1 MSSNRSFI
9 SRILSTNPALVYLR
23 PEDRYLTEPEQ
34 QVITCGVIGVGI
46 NGQEHLRNF
55 VFEGHAAVK
64 GFYDTSDT
72 SAEAAGQMFEAF
84 TRGQSLYRYGSIA
97 ELCSDP
103 DIDAIMIST
112 PNYTHIEVIREV
124 VKYNKHILLEKP
136 MATTVKDAWEICRLA
151 ENYPAVFQIGL
162 QYRYKSIYREAIYEA
177 QTRKTVGDVRTISIS
192 EHRIPFLDKVNQWN
206 KFSAFS
212 GGTLVEKCCHYF
224 DLFNLFA
231 ASKPKTVYAVG
242 SQAVNYGDF
251 SYQGKSSDII
261 DNAFVIIEYENG
273 VKANFNL
280 CMFAPM
286 FFEELTLC
294 GDNGRLHAQEKQDFS
309 SQRGLTSSLSIAC
322 NDGQPARNTETFYPA
337 VIEQIGHHG
346 ATYFE
351 HVRFIENIKGI
362 ENDSASVEEGFWAV
376 VVGAAAQESIAT
388 GQPVEIDS
396 FLEQEGV
403 ELTH

>member
-1 MSSNRSFI
+1 
-9 SRILSTNPALVYLR
+9 
-23 PEDRYLTEPEQ
+23 
-34 QVITCGVIGVGI
+34 
-46 NGQEHLRNF
+46 
-55 VFEGHAAVK
+55 
-64 GFYDTSDT
+64 
-72 SAEAAGQMFEAF
+72 MFEAF
-84 TRGQSLYRYGSIA
+84 THGRSLHRYASIA

-103 DIDAIMIST
+103 DIDAVMIST

-124 VKYNKHILLEKP
+124 VKYKKHILLEKP
-136 MATTVKDAWEICRLA
+136 MATTVKDAWEIWNLA
-151 ENYPAVFQIGL
+151 KNYPAVFQIGL

-177 QTRKTVGDVRTISIS
+177 QKRKTVGDIRTISIS
-192 EHRIPFLDKVNQWN
+192 EQRIPFLDKVNQWN
-206 KFSAFS
+206 KFNAYS

-231 ASKPKTVYAVG
+231 ASRPKAVYAVG
-242 SQAVNYGDF
+242 SQAVNYSDF
-251 SYQGKSSDII
+251 SYQGEASDIL

-273 VKANFNL
+273 VKGNFNL

-294 GDNGRLHAQEKQDFS
+294 GTNGRLHAQEKQDFS
-309 SQRGLTSSLSIAC
+309 ARRGLTSELSIAC

-337 VIEQIGHHG
+337 VIEEIGHHG

-388 GQPVEIDS
+388 GQRVENRGLPEEGTGNTHPLRTIRAGRGTISPQRPSSPPVP
-396 FLEQEGV
+396 
-403 ELTH
+403 